1 MTPKKIA
8 SFALGPIGGALIS
21 LITLPFITWHFS
33 QEDVG
38 RIGMLQITI
47 SFAIL
52 LFSLGLDQ
60 AYVRN
65 YHDVQNKPALLRS
78 SIVPSFTL
86 LILILVIVL
95 SIGLSL
101 SSLLFGVSSAPL
113 SGLIIVVLILTFISR
128 FLSLVLRMKEQ
139 GVAYSMSQLL
149 TKLLLFSVVVGI
161 VLLEAD
167 TDIIN
172 LVAAYVLSS
181 FFVFVL
187 LIWNTKSELMLAY
200 HSRIN
205 KSELRKML
213 KFGFPLIFGGLA
225 FWGLTATD
233 KIFLRSLSNFEELGL
248 YSVSV
253 SFAAAASILQAIFS
267 TVWAPIVY
275 KWVSTETNLD
285 KVNKVTKYILAIVIL
300 FFILAGLLSWL
311 ISFFLPSNY
320 KEVRWIV
327 VSCLGYPLL
336 YTLSETTVVGIGVTK
351 RSSFSMLASIIA
363 FIINVIGNWLL
374 IPKYGAAG
382 AASSTCFSFF
392 IFFILRTELAIYV
405 WKPIPRKLLYTL
417 TSISVSAAIVF
428 TLWGELIGIWSF
440 LFWAFFLV
448 VWIICFFEEIKQTS
462 SFVYKRNRHSV

>member
-1 MTPKKIA
+1 M
-8 SFALGPIGGALIS
+8 
-21 LITLPFITWHFS
+21 
-33 QEDVG
+33 
-38 RIGMLQITI
+38 
-47 SFAIL
+47 
-52 LFSLGLDQ
+52 
-60 AYVRN
+60 
-65 YHDVQNKPALLRS
+65 
-78 SIVPSFTL
+78 
-86 LILILVIVL
+86 
-95 SIGLSL
+95 
-101 SSLLFGVSSAPL
+101 
-113 SGLIIVVLILTFISR
+113 
-128 FLSLVLRMKEQ
+128 
-139 GVAYSMSQLL
+139 
-149 TKLLLFSVVVGI
+149 
-161 VLLEAD
+161 
-167 TDIIN
+167 
-172 LVAAYVLSS
+172 
-181 FFVFVL
+181 
-187 LIWNTKSELMLAY
+187 
-200 HSRIN
+200 
-205 KSELRKML
+205 
-213 KFGFPLIFGGLA
+213 
-225 FWGLTATD
+225 
-233 KIFLRSLSNFEELGL
+233 
-248 YSVSV
+248 SV

-405 WKPIPRKLLYTL
+405 WKPIPRKNLYNL
-417 TSISVSAAIVF
+417 TSISDSAAIF
-428 TLWGELIGIWSF
+428 INLWCQMIGIWSF
-440 LFWAFFLV
+440 LFWAFFLG

-462 SFVYKRNRHSV
+462 SFFYKRNLHSV